1 VREHHRKIRKVE
13 KIKAKKGGLTL
24 NAMKKKDPG
33 IPSMWPFKEELLKE
47 VDEYKDTVFHPPLL
61 PHPICF
67 HLFRYGSNPAVLWSA
82 ALNTPVELGA
92 GHDFQPPTYN
102 RFSLRLFVVC
112 CLFIASF
119 SFPSSS
125 SGVLTD
131 YSQDDMMGVWY
142 RSFNFGANISPVAP
156 TW

>member
-47 VDEYKDTVFHPPLL
+47 VDEYKDTVFHPPIL

-67 HLFRYGSNPAVLWSA
+67 HLFRYCTTSQHARGARFRPRNPACSPNPNTQLNSA
-82 ALNTPVELGA
+82 EGLL
-92 GHDFQPPTYN
+92 
-102 RFSLRLFVVC
+102 SVVC
-112 CLFIASF
+112 F
-119 SFPSSS
+119 SRRFHFLALP
-125 SGVLTD
+125 
-131 YSQDDMMGVWY
+131 
-142 RSFNFGANISPVAP
+142 RAR
-156 TW
+156 